1 MIELLK
7 FLNSCTPNRA
17 AAYMF
22 FIILILMI
30 TFTFFNAILDNILR
44 SIRKKNINK
53 EEKIKDES
61 E

>member
-7 FLNSCTPNRA
+7 FLNSCTPYRA

-22 FIILILMI
+22 FIIFILMI
-30 TFTFFNAILDNILR
+30 TFTFFNAILDTTLS
-44 SIRKKNINK
+44 SIRNKIINK
-53 EEKIKDES
+53 EQEKKDED